1 MDFKRGLLLM
11 VFVSGLSAAACT
23 RVIINEGGAPGVNV
37 QDKAPQVGLRLNS
50 VTIVDN
56 GLQYW
61 EGKDEDRWT
70 KLAVESTN
78 SRRTPTGALEVW
90 SVLRNRTDF
99 PLQVEGRTTFFDQ
112 QQVPIEGPSA
122 WQRLQL
128 QPNAVAAYREY
139 STATSS
145 VAYYRIEIRE
155 GR

>member
-1 MDFKRGLLLM
+1 MEFKRGLLLL

-23 RVIINEGGAPGVNV
+23 KVIINEGGAPGVN
-37 QDKAPQVGLRLNS
+37 APQVGLRLNS
-50 VTIVDN
+50 VTIIDN
-56 GLQYW
+56 GLQFW

-78 SRRTPTGALEVW
+78 SRRTPTGTLEVW
-90 SVLRNRTDF
+90 GVLRNRTDF

-128 QPNAVAAYREY
+128 QPNSVAAYREY
-139 STATSS
+139 SIATSS
-145 VAYYRIEIRE
+145 VAYYRIELRE